1 MLETSL
7 PFSVR
12 ERAVKQATA
21 LLAKARAL
29 KENEINVSKTDKGYE
44 VAIIIKDG
52 NLELMTVKFL
62 VADGMQ
68 ADIVKENFLKDPSGL
83 YKSVLDRL
91 TE

>member
-1 MLETSL
+1 
-7 PFSVR
+7 
-12 ERAVKQATA
+12 
-21 LLAKARAL
+21 
-29 KENEINVSKTDKGYE
+29 
-44 VAIIIKDG
+44 
-52 NLELMTVKFL
+52 MTVKFL